1 MKVKFA
7 CMREEEVLV
16 FPKVKLFG
24 LEVTVSPKFLYGLGA
39 LAFAWLSVLS
49 EDRESA
55 VILGSGTAV
64 FSLLTLIMP
73 G

>member
-1 MKVKFA
+1 MKVKFVCA
-7 CMREEEVLV
+7 REEEVLV

-24 LEVTVSPKFLYGLGA
+24 LEFTVTPKILYGFGA

-55 VILGSGTAV
+55 VILGSATAV
-64 FSLLTLIMP
+64 FSLLTLITP